1 MSNASLLKVQLLDLM
16 KIHYGFSSFRAGQE
30 AAVDAIL
37 EGKSAVVILP
47 TGGGKSLCYQL
58 PALVLEGLT
67 IVVSPLIALM
77 KDQVDQLEKLGIPA
91 TFINSSLS
99 GAEFTKRLEGIAS
112 NAYKLVYIAPERF
125 YDKAFMDKLRQIK
138 VSLFAVDEAHCI
150 SQWGHDFRPSY
161 KRMASVIEVLG
172 NPPVLALTA
181 TATPEVRD
189 DIIKQLNLI
198 NPELIITGF
207 ARPNLQF
214 GVIKTSVP
222 AKNEIISE
230 TISSLNEGIGII
242 YSATRKRTDEI
253 LEYLLGN
260 GYDAVG
266 YHAGLTAPEREQ
278 IQNDFMAGKHQII
291 VATNAFGMGID
302 KSDIRFVIH
311 DSLPPNI
318 ESYYQEAG
326 RAGRDGKTSVCVIL
340 YASRDRYLR
349 EFFIKGDNPSPELIL
364 EVYELLK
371 EYPDSDP
378 ITGNLLVTYSELKKQ
393 LSEDVPE
400 MAVGTAIKVL
410 EGAGYIRRSIEGNDL
425 AFLKLAASW
434 ERIDSSITKQAKKQK
449 LIIAELKKNH
459 HDKLDAGWQISLDDL
474 AVILNQKKATL
485 QKLIKTLAD
494 ADLITY
500 RPPFRGSQ
508 IQVLKYQDASSLDLN
523 FAELRKKMTAAYD
536 KLDCIENYIYYD
548 DCRQK
553 YILNYFGEEGTACG
567 KCDICLSGGREKSV
581 EMDDYF
587 ADPELGEARYEKSEL
602 STKLTQLSTYEAFL
616 KSKSIAKTAENRKLS
631 EAEVVN
637 HLAFAAKAGL
647 PLDISKIVPV
657 SDAEI
662 IQEAAKVTKPLNYPT
677 LRKMLP
683 EEITDTSIKL
693 VLASQFKKLWSKQLD
708 STC

>member
-37 EGKSAVVILP
+37 ESKSAVVILP

-99 GAEFTKRLEGIAS
+99 AVEFTKRLEGIAS
-112 NAYKLVYIAPERF
+112 SAYKLVYIAPERF

-266 YHAGLTAPEREQ
+266 
-278 IQNDFMAGKHQII
+278 
-291 VATNAFGMGID
+291 
-302 KSDIRFVIH
+302 
-311 DSLPPNI
+311 
-318 ESYYQEAG
+318 
-326 RAGRDGKTSVCVIL
+326 
-340 YASRDRYLR
+340 
-349 EFFIKGDNPSPELIL
+349 
-364 EVYELLK
+364 
-371 EYPDSDP
+371 
-378 ITGNLLVTYSELKKQ
+378 
-393 LSEDVPE
+393 
-400 MAVGTAIKVL
+400 
-410 EGAGYIRRSIEGNDL
+410 
-425 AFLKLAASW
+425 
-434 ERIDSSITKQAKKQK
+434 
-449 LIIAELKKNH
+449 
-459 HDKLDAGWQISLDDL
+459 
-474 AVILNQKKATL
+474 
-485 QKLIKTLAD
+485 
-494 ADLITY
+494 
-500 RPPFRGSQ
+500 
-508 IQVLKYQDASSLDLN
+508 
-523 FAELRKKMTAAYD
+523 
-536 KLDCIENYIYYD
+536 
-548 DCRQK
+548 
-553 YILNYFGEEGTACG
+553 
-567 KCDICLSGGREKSV
+567 
-581 EMDDYF
+581 
-587 ADPELGEARYEKSEL
+587 
-602 STKLTQLSTYEAFL
+602 
-616 KSKSIAKTAENRKLS
+616 
-631 EAEVVN
+631 
-637 HLAFAAKAGL
+637 
-647 PLDISKIVPV
+647 
-657 SDAEI
+657 
-662 IQEAAKVTKPLNYPT
+662 
-677 LRKMLP
+677 
-683 EEITDTSIKL
+683 
-693 VLASQFKKLWSKQLD
+693 
-708 STC
+708 